1 MAAFKLLSL
10 PEVQSKGSSGSMDG
24 GWSVAALSD
33 GSNLGAAQWVQE
45 AAPQPGCLL

>member
-24 GWSVAALSD
+24 GQSVAALSD

-45 AAPQPGCLL
+45 AAPQSGCLL